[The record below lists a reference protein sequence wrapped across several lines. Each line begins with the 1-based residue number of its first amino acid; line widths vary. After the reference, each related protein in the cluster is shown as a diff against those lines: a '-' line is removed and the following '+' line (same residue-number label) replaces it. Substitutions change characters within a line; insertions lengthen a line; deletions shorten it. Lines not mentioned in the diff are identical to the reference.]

1 MMNNN
6 NIANPFVV
14 GKYVFEDYFCDRVEE
29 TAFLKKQVDNGRN
42 TAIIA
47 PRRLGKTGLIQHFF
61 AQPDIV
67 KRYHTFFIDLYSTNS
82 LSEFVYLFGK
92 DIYKELKPLHT
103 QWPEKFFGT
112 IKSLRP
118 GFKLDA
124 MTGEPVFD
132 IGLGSIEQPQITIDE
147 IFTYLEAAD
156 KPCIVAI
163 DEFQQIANYAEKNVE
178 ALLRTKIQQCKHTL
192 FIFSG
197 SRRHMMS
204 QMFNSPSKPFYQSAI
219 TTDLKP
225 LDKAVYVDFSLQLF
239 TTYGKRISTG
249 LIEKVYD
256 DYEGVTWF
264 MQMIMNELF
273 AITEKGQNCGMEQ
286 YPTALKNVIQTQE
299 SSYKDTLFYISAKQK
314 PVLFAIAKEVEAV
327 NMTSIKFL
335 KENNLGSSSSVQ
347 AALKG
352 LLEKDIITRT
362 EKGYRVYD
370 YFFAEWLRWNY

>member
-1 MMNNN
+1 MDTKL
-6 NIANPFVV
+6 IANPFLV
-14 GKYVFEDYFCDRVEE
+14 GKYVSEDYFCDRIEE

-61 AQPDIV
+61 AQSDIE
-67 KRYHTFFIDLYSTNS
+67 KRYHTFFIDIYSTSS
-82 LSEFVYLFGK
+82 LSEFVYLLGK
-92 DIYKELKPLHT
+92 EIYKELKPLRT
-103 QWPEKFFGT
+103 QWTEKFFGT

-124 MTGEPVFD
+124 ATGEPVFD
-132 IGLGSIEQPQITIDE
+132 IGLGSIEQPQTTIDE

-163 DEFQQIANYAEKNVE
+163 DEFQQIAQYAENNVE
-178 ALLRTKIQQCKHTL
+178 ALLRTKIQQCKQTL

-225 LDKAVYVDFSLQLF
+225 LDKAVYTDFALQLF
-239 TTYGKRISTG
+239 KEYEKSISVE

-256 DYEGVTWF
+256 EYMGVTWYI
-264 MQMIMNELF
+264 QMIMNELF
-273 AITEKGQNCGMEQ
+273 ALTEKGQHCGIEL
-286 YPTALKNVIQTQE
+286 YPIALKNVIQTQE
-299 SSYKDTLFYISAKQK
+299 SSYKDMLSSISAKQK
-314 PVLFAIAKEVEAV
+314 PVLFAIVKEGEAV
-327 NMTSIKFL
+327 NMTSMKFL
-335 KENNLGSSSSVQ
+335 KNNNLGSSSSVQ

-352 LLEKDIITRT
+352 LVEKDIITRT

-370 YFFAEWLRWNY
+370 YFFAKWLQWNY

>member
-1 MMNNN
+1 MGNN
-6 NIANPFVV
+6 NITNPFVV
-14 GKYVFEDYFCDRVEE
+14 GKYVSEDYFCDRIEE

-61 AQPDIV
+61 AQSDIE
-67 KRYHTFFIDLYSTNS
+67 KRYHTFFIDIYATNS
-82 LSEFVYLFGK
+82 LSEFVYLLGK
-92 DIYKELKPLHT
+92 EIYKELKPLRT
-103 QWPEKFFGT
+103 QWAEKFFGT

-124 MTGEPVFD
+124 ATGEPVFD
-132 IGLGSIEQPQITIDE
+132 IGLGSIEQPQTTIDE
-147 IFTYLEAAD
+147 IFTYLESAD

-178 ALLRTKIQQCKHTL
+178 ALLRTKIQRCKQTL
-192 FIFSG
+192 FVFSG

-225 LDKAVYVDFSLQLF
+225 LDKIVYIDFTSQLF
-239 TTYGKRISTG
+239 KEYGKSISIE

-256 DYEGVTWF
+256 DYEGVTWY

-273 AITEKGQNCGMEQ
+273 ALTEKDQHCGMEL

-299 SSYKDTLFYISAKQK
+299 SSYKDTLSNISAKQK
-314 PVLFAIAKEVEAV
+314 PLLFAIAKARVAT
-327 NMTSIKFL
+327 NITSSKFV
-335 KENNLGSSSSVQ
+335 KDNNLGAASSVQ
-347 AALKG
+347 AAMKG
-352 LLEKDIITRT
+352 LLEKDIVTRT
-362 EKGYRVYD
+362 EEGYQVYD
-370 YFFAEWLRWNY
+370 YFFVEWLRQNY

>member
-1 MMNNN
+1 MDNN
-6 NIANPFVV
+6 NITNPFVV
-14 GKYVFEDYFCDRVEE
+14 GKYVSEDYFCNRMEE

-61 AQPDIV
+61 AQSDIE
-67 KRYHTFFIDLYSTNS
+67 KRYHTFFIDIYATNS
-82 LSEFVYLFGK
+82 LSEFVYLLGK
-92 DIYKELKPLHT
+92 EIYKELKPLRT
-103 QWPEKFFGT
+103 QWTERFFGT

-118 GFKLDA
+118 GLKLDA
-124 MTGEPVFD
+124 ATGEPIFD
-132 IGLGSIEQPQITIDE
+132 IGLGSIEQPQTTIDE

-178 ALLRTKIQQCKHTL
+178 ALLRTKIQQCKQTL

-225 LDKAVYVDFSLQLF
+225 LDKIVYIDFTSRLF
-239 TTYGKRISTG
+239 KEYGKSISVE

-256 DYEGVTWF
+256 DYEGVTWY

-273 AITEKGQNCGMEQ
+273 ALTEKDQHCGMEL

-299 SSYKDTLFYISAKQK
+299 SSYKDALSNISAKQK
-314 PVLFAIAKEVEAV
+314 PMLFAIAKARVAT
-327 NMTSIKFL
+327 NITSSKFV
-335 KENNLGSSSSVQ
+335 KDNNLGAASSVQ
-347 AALKG
+347 AAMKG
-352 LLEKDIITRT
+352 LLEKDIVTRT
-362 EKGYRVYD
+362 EKGYTVYD
-370 YFFAEWLRWNY
+370 YFFAQWLRWNY

>member
-1 MMNNN
+1 MDTKL
-6 NIANPFVV
+6 IANPFLV
-14 GKYVFEDYFCDRVEE
+14 GKYVSEDYFCDRIEE

-61 AQPDIV
+61 AQSDIE
-67 KRYHTFFIDLYSTNS
+67 KRYHTFFIDIYSTSS
-82 LSEFVYLFGK
+82 LSEFVYLLGK
-92 DIYKELKPLHT
+92 EIYKELKPLRT
-103 QWPEKFFGT
+103 QWTEKFFGT

-124 MTGEPVFD
+124 ATGEPVFD
-132 IGLGSIEQPQITIDE
+132 IGLGSIEQPQTTIDE

-163 DEFQQIANYAEKNVE
+163 DEFQQIAQYAENNVE
-178 ALLRTKIQQCKHTL
+178 ALLRTKIQQCKQTL

-197 SRRHMMS
+197 SRLHMMS

-225 LDKAVYVDFSLQLF
+225 LDKAVYTDFALQLF
-239 TTYGKRISTG
+239 KEYEKSISVE

-256 DYEGVTWF
+256 EYMGVTWYI
-264 MQMIMNELF
+264 QMIMNELF
-273 AITEKGQNCGMEQ
+273 ALTETGHHCGIEL

-299 SSYKDTLFYISAKQK
+299 SSYKDMLSNISAKQK
-314 PVLFAIAKEVEAV
+314 PVLFAIAKEGEAV
-327 NMTSIKFL
+327 NMTSMKFL
-335 KENNLGSSSSVQ
+335 KNNNLGSSSSVQ

-370 YFFAEWLRWNY
+370 YFFAKWLQWNY

>member
-1 MMNNN
+1 MDNN
-6 NIANPFVV
+6 NITNPFVV
-14 GKYVFEDYFCDRVEE
+14 GKYVSEDYFCDRIEE

-61 AQPDIV
+61 AQTDIE
-67 KRYHTFFIDLYSTNS
+67 KRYHSFFIDIYATDS
-82 LSEFVYLFGK
+82 LAEFVYLLGK
-92 DIYKELKPLHT
+92 EIYKELKLLRT
-103 QWPEKFFGT
+103 QWTEKFFGT

-124 MTGEPVFD
+124 TTGEPVFD
-132 IGLGSIEQPQITIDE
+132 IGLGSIEQPQTTIDE

-163 DEFQQIANYAEKNVE
+163 DEFQQIANYADKNVE
-178 ALLRTKIQQCKHTL
+178 ALLRTKIQQCKQTL

-225 LDKAVYVDFSLQLF
+225 LDRTVYTNFASRLF
-239 TTYGKRISTG
+239 KEYGKSISTE

-256 DYEGVTWF
+256 DYEGVTWY

-273 AITEKGQNCGMEQ
+273 ALTAKDQNCGKEH
-286 YPTALKNVIQTQE
+286 YPIALKNVIQTQE
-299 SSYKDTLFYISAKQK
+299 TSYKDTLSNISAKQK
-314 PVLFAIAKEVEAV
+314 PVLFAIAKEGEAI

>member
-1 MMNNN
+1 MDTKL
-6 NIANPFVV
+6 IANPFLV
-14 GKYVFEDYFCDRVEE
+14 GKYVSEDYFCDRIEE

-61 AQPDIV
+61 AQSDIE
-67 KRYHTFFIDLYSTNS
+67 KRYHTFFIDIYSTSS
-82 LSEFVYLFGK
+82 LSEFVYLLGK
-92 DIYKELKPLHT
+92 EIYKELKPLRT
-103 QWPEKFFGT
+103 QWTEKFFGT

-124 MTGEPVFD
+124 ATGEPVFD
-132 IGLGSIEQPQITIDE
+132 IGLGSIEQPQTTIDE

-163 DEFQQIANYAEKNVE
+163 DEFQQIAQYAENNVE
-178 ALLRTKIQQCKHTL
+178 ALLRTKIQQCKQTL

-197 SRRHMMS
+197 SRLHMMS

-225 LDKAVYVDFSLQLF
+225 LDKAVYTDFALQLF
-239 TTYGKRISTG
+239 KEYEKSISVE

-256 DYEGVTWF
+256 EYMGVTWYI
-264 MQMIMNELF
+264 QMIMNELF
-273 AITEKGQNCGMEQ
+273 ALIEKGHHCGIEL

-299 SSYKDTLFYISAKQK
+299 SSYKDMLSNISAKQK
-314 PVLFAIAKEVEAV
+314 PVLFAIAKEGEAV
-327 NMTSIKFL
+327 NMTSMKFL
-335 KENNLGSSSSVQ
+335 KDNNLGSSSSVQ

-370 YFFAEWLRWNY
+370 YFFAKWLQWNY

>member
-1 MMNNN
+1 MDNN
-6 NIANPFVV
+6 NITNPFVV
-14 GKYVFEDYFCDRVEE
+14 GKYVSEDYFCDRIEE

-61 AQPDIV
+61 AQTDIE
-67 KRYHTFFIDLYSTNS
+67 KRYHSFFIDIYATDS
-82 LSEFVYLFGK
+82 LAEFVYLLGK
-92 DIYKELKPLHT
+92 EIYKELKLLRT
-103 QWPEKFFGT
+103 QWTEKFFGT

-124 MTGEPVFD
+124 TTGELVFD
-132 IGLGSIEQPQITIDE
+132 IGLGSIEQPQTTIDE

-163 DEFQQIANYAEKNVE
+163 DEFQQIANYADKNVE
-178 ALLRTKIQQCKHTL
+178 ALLRTKIQQCKQTL

-225 LDKAVYVDFSLQLF
+225 LDRTVYTNFASRLF
-239 TTYGKRISTG
+239 KEYGKSISTE

-256 DYEGVTWF
+256 DYEGVTWY

-273 AITEKGQNCGMEQ
+273 ALTAKDQNCGKEH
-286 YPTALKNVIQTQE
+286 YPIALKNVIQTQE
-299 SSYKDTLFYISAKQK
+299 TSYKDTLSNISAKQK
-314 PVLFAIAKEVEAV
+314 PVLFAIAKEGEAI

>member
-1 MMNNN
+1 MGNN
-6 NIANPFVV
+6 NITNPFVV
-14 GKYVFEDYFCDRVEE
+14 GKYVSEDYFCDRIEE

-61 AQPDIV
+61 AQSDIE
-67 KRYHTFFIDLYSTNS
+67 KRYHTFFIDIYATNS
-82 LSEFVYLFGK
+82 LSEFVYLLGK
-92 DIYKELKPLHT
+92 EIYKELKPLRT
-103 QWPEKFFGT
+103 QWAEKFFGT

-124 MTGEPVFD
+124 ATGEPVFD
-132 IGLGSIEQPQITIDE
+132 IGLGSIEQPQTTIDE
-147 IFTYLEAAD
+147 IFTYLESAD

-178 ALLRTKIQQCKHTL
+178 ALLRTKIQRCKQTL
-192 FIFSG
+192 FVFSG

-225 LDKAVYVDFSLQLF
+225 LDKIVYIDFTSQLF
-239 TTYGKRISTG
+239 KEYGKSISIE

-256 DYEGVTWF
+256 DYEGVTWY

-273 AITEKGQNCGMEQ
+273 ALTEKDQHCGMEL

-299 SSYKDTLFYISAKQK
+299 SSYKDTLSNISAKQK
-314 PVLFAIAKEVEAV
+314 PLLCAIAKARVAT
-327 NMTSIKFL
+327 NITSSKFV
-335 KENNLGSSSSVQ
+335 KDNNLGAASSVQ
-347 AALKG
+347 AAMKG
-352 LLEKDIITRT
+352 LLEKDIVTRT
-362 EKGYRVYD
+362 EEGYQVYD
-370 YFFAEWLRWNY
+370 YFFVEWLRQNY

>member
-1 MMNNN
+1 MDNN
-6 NIANPFVV
+6 NITNPFVV
-14 GKYVFEDYFCDRVEE
+14 GKYVSEGCFCDRIEE

-47 PRRLGKTGLIQHFF
+47 PRRLGKTGLVQHFF
-61 AQPDIV
+61 AQPDIK
-67 KRYHTFFIDLYSTNS
+67 KRYYTFFIDIYSTNS
-82 LSEFVYLFGK
+82 LSEFVYLLGK
-92 DIYKELKPLHT
+92 DIYKTLKPLRT
-103 QWPEKFFGT
+103 QWTEKFFGT

-124 MTGEPVFD
+124 ATGEPVFD
-132 IGLGSIEQPQITIDE
+132 IGLGSIEQPQTTIDE

-178 ALLRTKIQQCKHTL
+178 ALLRTKIQQCKQTL

-219 TTDLKP
+219 TTDLNP
-225 LDKAVYVDFSLQLF
+225 LDRTVYTNFVSRLF
-239 TTYGKRISTG
+239 KEYRKNVSVE

-256 DYEGVTWF
+256 DYDGVTWF

-273 AITEKGQNCGMEQ
+273 ALTEKGQNCESDI

-299 SSYKDTLFYISAKQK
+299 SSYKDTLSNISAKQK
-314 PVLFAIAKEVEAV
+314 PVLFAIAKKGEAV

-362 EKGYRVYD
+362 ERGYQVYD
-370 YFFAEWLRWNY
+370 YVFAQWLRWNY

>member
-1 MMNNN
+1 MNNN

-14 GKYVFEDYFCDRVEE
+14 GKYVSEDYFCDRVEE

-47 PRRLGKTGLIQHFF
+47 PRRLGKTGLIHHFF
-61 AQPDIV
+61 AQSDIE

-92 DIYKELKPLHT
+92 DIYKTLKPLHT
-103 QWPEKFFGT
+103 QWTEKFFGT

-124 MTGEPVFD
+124 ITGEPVFD
-132 IGLGSIEQPQITIDE
+132 IGLGSIEQPQTTIDE
-147 IFTYLEAAD
+147 IFTYLETAD

-178 ALLRTKIQQCKHTL
+178 ALLRTKIQQCKQTL

-204 QMFNSPSKPFYQSAI
+204 QMFNSPSKPFYQSVI

-225 LDKAVYVDFSLQLF
+225 LDKTVYIDFASKLF
-239 TTYGKRISTG
+239 TEYKKNISAE

-264 MQMIMNELF
+264 MQMLLNELF
-273 AITEKGQNCGMEQ
+273 AITEKNHNCRMEQ

-299 SSYKDTLFYISAKQK
+299 TSYKDTLSNISAKQK
-314 PVLFAIAKEVEAV
+314 PVLFAIAKESEAT
-327 NMTSIKFL
+327 NMTSVKFL
-335 KENNLGSSSSVQ
+335 KENNLSSSSSVQ

-362 EKGYRVYD
+362 EKGYKVYD
-370 YFFAEWLRWNY
+370 YFFAEWLRQNY

>member
-1 MMNNN
+1 MGNN
-6 NIANPFVV
+6 NITNPFVV
-14 GKYVFEDYFCDRVEE
+14 GKYVSEDYFCDRIEE

-42 TAIIA
+42 TVIIA

-61 AQPDIV
+61 AQSDIE
-67 KRYHTFFIDLYSTNS
+67 KRYHTFFIDIYATNS
-82 LSEFVYLFGK
+82 LSEFVYLLGK
-92 DIYKELKPLHT
+92 EIYKELKPLRT
-103 QWPEKFFGT
+103 QWAEKFFGT

-124 MTGEPVFD
+124 ATGEPVFD
-132 IGLGSIEQPQITIDE
+132 IGLGSIEQPQTTIDE
-147 IFTYLEAAD
+147 IFTYLESAD

-178 ALLRTKIQQCKHTL
+178 ALLRTKIQRCKQTL
-192 FIFSG
+192 FVFSG

-225 LDKAVYVDFSLQLF
+225 LDKIVYIDFTSQLF
-239 TTYGKRISTG
+239 KEYGKSISIE

-256 DYEGVTWF
+256 DYEGVTWY

-273 AITEKGQNCGMEQ
+273 ALTEKDQHCGMEL

-299 SSYKDTLFYISAKQK
+299 SSYKDTLSNISAKQK
-314 PVLFAIAKEVEAV
+314 PLLCAIAKARVAT
-327 NMTSIKFL
+327 NITSSKFV
-335 KENNLGSSSSVQ
+335 KDNNLGAASSVQ
-347 AALKG
+347 AAMKG
-352 LLEKDIITRT
+352 LLEKDIVTRT
-362 EKGYRVYD
+362 EEGYQVYD
-370 YFFAEWLRWNY
+370 YFFVEWLRQNY

>member
-1 MMNNN
+1 MDNND
-6 NIANPFVV
+6 IKNPFVV
-14 GKYVFEDYFCDRVEE
+14 GKYVSEDYFCDRIEE
-29 TAFLKKQVDNGRN
+29 TAFLKKQVKNGRN

-61 AQPDIV
+61 AQSDIE
-67 KRYHTFFIDLYSTNS
+67 KRYHTFFIDIYATNS
-82 LSEFVYLFGK
+82 LSEFVYLLSK
-92 DIYKELKPLHT
+92 EIYKELKPLRT
-103 QWPEKFFGT
+103 QWTEKFFGT

-124 MTGEPVFD
+124 TTGEPVFD
-132 IGLGSIEQPQITIDE
+132 IGLGSIEQPQTTIDE

-225 LDKAVYVDFSLQLF
+225 LDRTVYTKFASRLF
-239 TTYGKRISTG
+239 KEYGKSISTE

-256 DYEGVTWF
+256 DYEGVTWY

-273 AITEKGQNCGMEQ
+273 ALTEKDQNYGMEL

-299 SSYKDTLFYISAKQK
+299 SSYKDTLSNISAKQK
-314 PVLFAIAKEVEAV
+314 PVLFAIAKEIEAV

>member
-1 MMNNN
+1 MDNN
-6 NIANPFVV
+6 NITNPFVV
-14 GKYVFEDYFCDRVEE
+14 GKYVSEDYFCDRIEE

-42 TAIIA
+42 TVIIA

-61 AQPDIV
+61 AQSDIE
-67 KRYHTFFIDLYSTNS
+67 KRYHTFFIDIYATDS
-82 LSEFVYLFGK
+82 LSEFVYLLVK
-92 DIYKELKPLHT
+92 EIYKTLKPLRT
-103 QWPEKFFGT
+103 QWTEKFFGT

-118 GFKLDA
+118 GFKLDDA
-124 MTGEPVFD
+124 MGEPVFD
-132 IGLGSIEQPQITIDE
+132 IGLGSIEQPQTTIDE

-178 ALLRTKIQQCKHTL
+178 ALLRTKIQQCKQTL
-192 FIFSG
+192 FVFSG

-219 TTDLKP
+219 TTDLTP
-225 LDKAVYVDFSLQLF
+225 LDKIVYVDFASRLF
-239 TTYGKRISTG
+239 KEYGKSISVE

-256 DYEGVTWF
+256 DYEGVTWY

-273 AITEKGQNCGMEQ
+273 ALTEKGQNCRMEQ
-286 YPTALKNVIQTQE
+286 YPIALKNVIQTQE
-299 SSYKDTLFYISAKQK
+299 SSYKDTLSNISTKQK
-314 PVLFAIAKEVEAV
+314 PVLFAIAKEGEAV

-335 KENNLGSSSSVQ
+335 KESNLGSSSSVQ

-352 LLEKDIITRT
+352 LLEKDIVTRT
-362 EKGYRVYD
+362 EKGYRVND
-370 YFFAEWLRWNY
+370 YFFAVWLRWNY

>member
-1 MMNNN
+1 MDNN

-14 GKYVFEDYFCDRVEE
+14 GKYVSEAYFCDRTEE

-61 AQPDIV
+61 AQRDIE
-67 KRYHTFFIDLYSTNS
+67 KRYHTFFIDIYSTNS
-82 LSEFVYLFGK
+82 LSEFVYLLGK
-92 DIYKELKPLHT
+92 DIYKTLTPLRT
-103 QWPEKFFGT
+103 QWTEKFFGT

-124 MTGEPVFD
+124 ATGEPVFD
-132 IGLGSIEQPQITIDE
+132 IGLGSIEKPQTTIDE

-178 ALLRTKIQQCKHTL
+178 ALLRTKIQQCKQTL

-225 LDKAVYVDFSLQLF
+225 LDKAVYVGFASQLF
-239 TTYGKRISTG
+239 EKYGKHISAE

-264 MQMIMNELF
+264 MQMLLNELF
-273 AITEKGQNCGMEQ
+273 ALTEKGQNCGMEL

-299 SSYKDTLFYISAKQK
+299 SSYKDMLSNISTKQK
-314 PVLFAIAKEVEAV
+314 PVLFAIAKEGEAI

-352 LLEKDIITRT
+352 LLEKDLITRT
-362 EKGYRVYD
+362 EKGYKVYD